1 MTPEYLGVVWLG
13 YSESMQEIYYNK
25 YPTPYIWKGVMQKI
39 VPYMNPEAD
48 FPVSPNVVQKA
59 YCTRSGDIAT
69 DACTSTATGWY
80 KKDNIPGNCTE
91 CYGGWSGWDDNGWGD
106 WGNGGSSGGN
116 DDHDIIHI
124 G

>member
-1 MTPEYLGVVWLG
+1 MNANAEFPE
-13 YSESMQEIYYNK
+13 
-25 YPTPYIWKGVMQKI
+25 
-39 VPYMNPEAD
+39 
-48 FPVSPNVVQKA
+48 SPNVVQKT

-91 CYGGWSGWDDNGWGD
+91 CYGGFGDWGDNGWGN
-106 WGNGGSSGGN
+106 WGNGNSGGSS
-116 DDHDIIHI
+116 DDIIHI

>member
-1 MTPEYLGVVWLG
+1 
-13 YSESMQEIYYNK
+13 
-25 YPTPYIWKGVMQKI
+25 MQKI
-39 VPYMNPEAD
+39 VSYMNADAD
-48 FPVSPNVVQKA
+48 FPVSPNVVQKT

-91 CYGGWSGWDDNGWGD
+91 CYGGGNGDWGDWGD
-106 WGNGGSSGGN
+106 WGNGGSSSGGGN
-116 DDHDIIHI
+116 SDDIIHI